1 MGNHNG
7 MIIEKFV
14 VATIVNVSCLNVFAF
29 IRMWTWVRVCMRA
42 MYNKLL
48 RQTFLQS
55 LHTLLVCV
63 RKPHVWLV
71 TQPHCVRL
79 ESGSEGTWSSPSR
92 PTLPCHRMIVESS
105 RPGGVLFSRNHAA
118 FNRQY
123 WTCLSVRNLR
133 LLRQWFPAPHARNT
147 DPVLG
152 VMGLFSSRHF
162 FLLFLDLN

>member
-55 LHTLLVCV
+55 FTLLICAKAPCFVGDSTALCETRRV
-63 RKPHVWLV
+63 KARRVIPSHSVIV
-71 TQPHCVRL
+71 EC
-79 ESGSEGTWSSPSR
+79 SR
-92 PTLPCHRMIVESS
+92 PRGFPS
-105 RPGGVLFSRNHAA
+105 PNHAA
-118 FNRQY
+118 FNRQC
-123 WTCLSVRNLR
+123 WTCLSDRNLS
-133 LLRQWFPAPHARNT
+133 LLQQWVPAPHARNT
-147 DPVLG
+147 TDPARDVNG
-152 VMGLFSSRHF
+152 FIF
-162 FLLFLDLN
+162 Q